1 MFNRSCN
8 FPSQAPLC
16 VQFTFRGFQKSML
29 PSWLMDGKPNIHE
42 VGIII
47 CNVLMMNI
55 HGEYRKEE
63 EGDGGR
69 IKGLYMRKITE
80 NLFGDPFKIELSFRS
95 IFVAFLHLSV
105 N

>member
-1 MFNRSCN
+1 
-8 FPSQAPLC
+8 
-16 VQFTFRGFQKSML
+16 
-29 PSWLMDGKPNIHE
+29 MDGKPNIHE

-55 HGEYRKEE
+55 HGEYRKGE

-95 IFVAFLHLSV
+95 IFMAFLHLSV